1 MSYVSKSPSL
11 SSVGI
16 CTSYHSVHLQI
27 GVQVVVLI
35 ISVVEDP
42 VSIVDRAVVLVDK
55 KVVFGVVVKMLVVP
69 LIVLVKAV
77 VLVKIVDGTVVV

>member
-11 SSVGI
+11 SSVGK

-27 GVQVVVLI
+27 GMQVVFVI

-42 VSIVDRAVVLVDK
+42 VSMVDGIVVLVGK
-55 KVVFGVVVKMLVVP
+55 TVVSGVVVKILVVP

-77 VLVKIVDGTVVV
+77 VLVKIVAGTVVV